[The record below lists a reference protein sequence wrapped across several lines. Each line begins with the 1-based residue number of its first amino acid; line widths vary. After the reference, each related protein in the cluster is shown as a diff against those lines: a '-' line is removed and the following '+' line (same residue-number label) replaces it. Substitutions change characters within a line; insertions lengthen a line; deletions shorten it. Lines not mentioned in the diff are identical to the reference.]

1 MPARPPARPL
11 STATSRLLLDA
22 GLGDLLERVEGGQ
35 RLSAQD
41 GLRLFEAP
49 LLAVGALANRVRER
63 LHGDLCFF
71 NRNLHVNATNV
82 CEASCVFCSFAR
94 LKTGDAQAW
103 TLSIDQAVAR
113 VRALSDVLVTEVH
126 TVNGLN
132 PDLPFD
138 YYTDLLRALK
148 AERPDLHLKGF
159 TAVEIHYYAEKYG
172 LSYEQ
177 VLRAFAQAGLES
189 LPGGGAEIFAPRAR
203 KKLCDDK
210 VDAEG
215 WLEVHRVAHRLG
227 LPTNCTLLFG
237 SIETLEERVD
247 HLLRLRALQDESLAA
262 RAQDPARGAF
272 QTLIPLRFHNENNR
286 LQRLRAP
293 TARDCLR
300 TIAVSRLLL
309 DNVPHIK
316 AYWPMLGLRV
326 AQLAQHF
333 GADDLDGTV
342 REEHI
347 YHMAGART
355 PQGLHRHEL
364 VRLVQHADRLPLE
377 RDTTYR
383 VVRRD
388 DPPAEPEA
396 SPATLPRLG
405 AVGYTNTW
413 PLVRFL
419 GEPGPVQVRTGHPS
433 QVAAWL
439 AGGEVDLA
447 LLPVGALLTDPS
459 LLVVPDVCIG
469 CDGPV
474 HSVLLVAETP
484 PERWARV
491 VLDGVSRTSVLLAR
505 LLLAEGPLRERVRP
519 DLVVED
525 GAPGSGVERARG
537 DVAAVV
543 IGDVAR
549 DLPARL
555 TTRLDL
561 GALWKEW
568 TGLPFVFA
576 VWAGRPE
583 VPAAVVDRV
592 RRAGLLGLQ
601 RLDEAPEADRAYL
614 RDAIRFPLDDAAMMG
629 LRRFAALAR
638 RAGLVPHDGVS
649 LYPPLPDRPAHPLA
663 AAARRALDAAGQAPR
678 SVDALSVDA
687 LHALLAAAPLSDLL
701 AAAAARPRPPEATY
715 RVAVRLPVSASAATT
730 HDAVETLVADG
741 GSRVDLVDSACRP
754 DLAPW
759 LEQARRL
766 SRDGRVQVVV
776 PDAAATLARLGQAEG
791 VQPEEIATRLARA
804 GVGAFELVLRPGE
817 EAPWEA
823 DARGATRWEGLAAAG
838 ATLHLVLLHG
848 AGADAAD
855 PLPVAR
861 ALDRAAELARSGAPV
876 THVAVRSLG
885 AERAAVPAAD
895 NTAVGWLRRVAVARL
910 ALPDTVRLV
919 ASPTTEGVGAVQVAL
934 QAGADD
940 LGALYQGELQ
950 VEGALDF
957 GEALVE
963 VERNVEDAGRRPVRL
978 QADGQVARAAL
989 AGAGRYRPLPTPPPA
1004 R

>member
-1 MPARPPARPL
+1 MTTRPAPRPL
-11 STATSRLLLDA
+11 SPATGRLVQDA
-22 GLGDLLERVEGGQ
+22 GLGDLLERVEAGQ
-35 RLSAQD
+35 RLTAKD

-49 LLAVGALANRVRER
+49 LLAVGALANRQRER

-103 TLSIDQAVAR
+103 TLSIDQAVNR

-177 VLRAFAQAGLES
+177 VLRAFMAAGLQS

-262 RAQDPARGAF
+262 LASDPARRAF

-293 TARDCLR
+293 TARDCLH

-316 AYWPMLGLRV
+316 AYWPMLGLRI

-355 PQGLHRHEL
+355 PQGLDRQEL
-364 VRLVQHADRLPLE
+364 VRLVQQADRLPLE

-388 DPPAEPEA
+388 DAPA
-396 SPATLPRLG
+396 PATEAATELPRLG

-419 GEPGPVQVRTGHPS
+419 GEPGPVHIRTGHPS

-439 AGGEVDLA
+439 AAGEVDLA
-447 LLPVGALLTDPS
+447 LLPVGALLTDPD
-459 LLVVPDVCIG
+459 LRIVPDLCIG

-484 PERWARV
+484 PQAWTRV

-505 LLLAEGPLRERVRP
+505 LLLSEGPLKGRVRP

-525 GAPGSGVERARG
+525 GAPGSGVELARG
-537 DVAAVV
+537 EVAAVV

-549 DLPARL
+549 ALPDRL
-555 TTRLDL
+555 STRLDL
-561 GALWKEW
+561 GSLWKEW

-576 VWAGRPE
+576 VWAGRPQ
-583 VPAAVVDRV
+583 VAPAVVDAV
-592 RRAGLLGLQ
+592 RRAGLTGLQ

-629 LRRFAALAR
+629 LRRFAALAH

-649 LYPPLPDRPAHPLA
+649 LYPPPPDLGAHPLA
-663 AAARRALDAAGQAPR
+663 AAARSALARGPGAPLDAADLR
-678 SVDALSVDA
+678 
-687 LHALLAAAPLSDLL
+687 ALLAAAPLAELL
-701 AAAAARPRPPEATY
+701 AAAGLRPAVREATY
-715 RVAVRLPVSASAATT
+715 RIAVRLPVSASAATA
-730 HDAVETLVADG
+730 HDAVETLVAEG
-741 GSRVDLVDSACRP
+741 GSRVDLVDAARRP
-754 DLAPW
+754 ELGPW

-766 SRDGRVQVVV
+766 ARDGRVQVVL
-776 PDAAATLARLGQAEG
+776 PDADAVLARLAEG
-791 VQPEEIATRLARA
+791 EGGDPAAVAARLAQA
-804 GVGAFELVLRPGE
+804 GVQAFELVLRPGQE
-817 EAPWEA
+817 DLWQAA
-823 DARGATRWEGLAAAG
+823 AAAG
-838 ATLHLVLLHG
+838 ADLHLVVPHGGAPGAAGPGLEPQADLLARVAALAR
-848 AGADAAD
+848 AGA
-855 PLPVAR
+855 PIVSL
-861 ALDRAAELARSGAPV
+861 
-876 THVAVRSLG
+876 AVRSVG
-885 AERAAVPAAD
+885 ADRAAVPAQD
-895 NTAVGWLRRVAVARL
+895 NTAVGWLKRIALARL
-910 ALPDTVRLV
+910 ALPSTVRLV
-919 ASPTTEGVGAVQVAL
+919 ASPATEGLGAVQVAL

-957 GEALVE
+957 GEALIE
-963 VERNVEDAGRRPVRL
+963 IERNVEDAGRRPIRL
-978 QADGQVARAAL
+978 ASAGQVPRAAL
-989 AGAGRYRPLPTPPPA
+989 ATAGRYRPLPTPPQA